1 MSGTMRGTPNRGQ
14 ARGSIPFSGSPNPNP
29 NSGIPRPVENA
40 AASDLG
46 VGATSTLSASRQKM
60 SKRDEVWPP
69 TKAPF
74 PACVQS
80 LTRV

>member
-14 ARGSIPFSGSPNPNP
+14 ARGSIPFSGSPNNP
-29 NSGIPRPVENA
+29 NGSGIPRPVENT

-46 VGATSTLSASRQKM
+46 VGATSTLSASRQKQ
-60 SKRDEVWPP
+60 SKRDEVCPP
-69 TKAPF
+69 AEAPL

-80 LTRV
+80 LTCV